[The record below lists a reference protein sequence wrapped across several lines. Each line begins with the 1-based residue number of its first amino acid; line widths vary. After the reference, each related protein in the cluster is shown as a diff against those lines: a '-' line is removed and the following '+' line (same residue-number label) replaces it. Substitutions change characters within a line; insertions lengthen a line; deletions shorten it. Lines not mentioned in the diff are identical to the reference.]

1 MRKNPL
7 SDLKGMLNLIKASK
21 DPLSPIIEAFNN
33 SLESIFKLEENLE
46 RSITIELFFNDQDDN
61 SKQLEFIEITDT
73 GVGFNDESF
82 DRYERLLDR
91 TKSFNN
97 RGSGRLQYLHRFGE
111 ISVKS
116 IYCQDENF
124 YIRKFSSNK
133 DDFIYNDEK

>member
-91 TKSFNN
+91 TKGFNN